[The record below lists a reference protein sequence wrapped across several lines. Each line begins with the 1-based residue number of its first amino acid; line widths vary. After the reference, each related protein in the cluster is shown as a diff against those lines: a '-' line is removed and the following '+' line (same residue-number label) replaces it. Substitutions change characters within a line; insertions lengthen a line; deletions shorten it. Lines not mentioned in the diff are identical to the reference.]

1 MPVPSDPTTLT
12 ACAHAARMAGLR
24 NATSISYA
32 VYSYGPDWLESVK
45 GQLWQA
51 STHDKL
57 NETTSVLVTT
67 VGSRVLSVGLPSD
80 FDHEVRLRAFDGAIE
95 DRGVF
100 QAAYSGSVQLAAVY
114 SAVASDSLG
123 RYVFTLAGNGAGQ
136 YRSIATYNDS
146 TKMATLDSAWTTT
159 PSATT
164 TYVVGS
170 RWWDLNKTELITG
183 LVTTGRPERYRMI
196 GTTTEVEPPSDMLY
210 PILLF
215 YGANLTRLNDGSYTF
230 VRHLRERYAYWVQGL
245 KVEAMNQFDDDRY
258 GQQYEIWRGMLAN
271 YGGKNTQSDRMT
283 FSR

>member
-24 NATSISYA
+24 NATSVSYA
-32 VYSYGPDWLESVK
+32 VYTYGPDWLESVK

-51 STHDKL
+51 STNDKL

-80 FDHEVRLRAFDGAIE
+80 FDHEIRLRAFDGGTD
-95 DRGVF
+95 DRGAF
-100 QAAYSGSVQLAAVY
+100 QVASTVHVQLWSNF
-114 SAVASDSLG
+114 SAVASDTLG
-123 RYVFTLAGNGAGQ
+123 RYVFTLAGMGAGQ

-146 TKMATLDSAWTTT
+146 TKFATFDSAFTTAPT
-159 PSATT
+159 ATT
-164 TYVVGS
+164 TGLVAS
-170 RWWDLNKTELITG
+170 RWWDLNKLELTQGI
-183 LVTTGRPERYRMI
+183 VTAGRPERYRMI

-215 YGANLTRLNDGSYTF
+215 YGANLTRLNDSSYTF

-258 GQQYEIWRGMLAN
+258 VPQWEIWQGMLRN

>member
-1 MPVPSDPTTLT
+1 MSVPSDPTTLS
-12 ACAHAARMAGLR
+12 ACGHAARMAGLR

-32 VYSYGPDWLESVK
+32 VYTYGPDWLESVK

-51 STHDKL
+51 SPNDKL

-80 FDHEVRLRAFDGAIE
+80 FDHEVRLRAFDGGSD
-95 DRGVF
+95 DRGAF
-100 QAAYSGSVQLAAVY
+100 QAAYSGSVQLWSNF

-123 RYVFTLAGNGAGQ
+123 RYVFTVAGTGAGQ

-146 TKMATLDSAWTTT
+146 TKMATLDSAFTTT
-159 PSATT
+159 PTATT
-164 TYVVGS
+164 TGVVAS
-170 RWWDLNKTELITG
+170 RWWDLNKAELTQGI
-183 LVTTGRPERYRMI
+183 VSAGRPERYRMI

-210 PILLF
+210 PVLLF
-215 YGANLTRLNDGSYTF
+215 YGANLTRLNDSSYTF

-258 GQQYEIWRGMLAN
+258 VPQFEIWQGMLRN
-271 YGGKNTQSDRMT
+271 YGGKNTQSDRVT

>member
-1 MPVPSDPTTLT
+1 
-12 ACAHAARMAGLR
+12 MAGLR